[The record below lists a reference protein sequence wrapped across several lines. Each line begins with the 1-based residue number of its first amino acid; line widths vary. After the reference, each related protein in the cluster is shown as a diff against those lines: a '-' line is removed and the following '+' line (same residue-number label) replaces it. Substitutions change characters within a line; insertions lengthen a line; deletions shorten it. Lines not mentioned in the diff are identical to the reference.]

1 MVDKI
6 LVFNE
11 KSLVADTIESFYTSP
26 PGGNGTIIK
35 AFTATN
41 DSGVNRSYKAYIF
54 NQAGSLVDAIVPF
67 KIVIRNLFDSGASA
81 VNHVIPANGTL
92 RMESSLASSIS
103 WYVTGKEQ

>member
-1 MVDKI
+1 
-6 LVFNE
+6 
-11 KSLVADTIESFYTSP
+11 
-26 PGGNGTIIK
+26 
-35 AFTATN
+35 
-41 DSGVNRSYKAYIF
+41 
-54 NQAGSLVDAIVPF
+54 VDAIVPF